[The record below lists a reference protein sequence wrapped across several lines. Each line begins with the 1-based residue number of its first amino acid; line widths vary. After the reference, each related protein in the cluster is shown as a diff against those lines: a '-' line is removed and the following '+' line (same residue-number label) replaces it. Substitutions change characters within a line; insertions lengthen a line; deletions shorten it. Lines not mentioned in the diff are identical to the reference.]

1 MLANA
6 ATGCLQG
13 EPVGVVA
20 AASAGGFAACVSRAA
35 LAFRFLLRN
44 AIMWRESAR
53 SVAGGAD
60 AKRGDAVETRRDREM
75 ARHAR
80 RWSTAARSGPTGRRA
95 RETDRERGVA
105 VRNADFGFDEGGTRL
120 VPAETQ
126 ARFRYVHVCAR
137 ARRDDETTTTT
148 PSASALAARSVP

>member
-1 MLANA
+1 
-6 ATGCLQG
+6 LQG

-44 AIMWRESAR
+44 AIVWRESAR

-80 RWSTAARSGPTGRRA
+80 RWGTAARSGPTGRDA

-105 VRNADFGFDEGGTRL
+105 VRNADFGFDEGPVSFPPKLKHVSDTYTSVRERDETTRRRDDDDD
-120 VPAETQ
+120 AE
-126 ARFRYVHVCAR
+126 RVR
-137 ARRDDETTTTT
+137 ARRTLGPLRE
-148 PSASALAARSVP
+148 S